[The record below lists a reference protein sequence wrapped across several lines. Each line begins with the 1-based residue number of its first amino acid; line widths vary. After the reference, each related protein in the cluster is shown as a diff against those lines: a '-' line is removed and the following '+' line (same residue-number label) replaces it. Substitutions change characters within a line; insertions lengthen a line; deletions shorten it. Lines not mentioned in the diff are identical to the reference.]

1 MDWRILLANGAV
13 MGGLAWM
20 SVVGVHREAGRVL
33 KSGGS
38 DIARL
43 EDEAALTQKAGPVAE
58 LAAAYLDR
66 DQPGLASA
74 VIERAPARVR
84 NEPRVATLEARAL
97 YGRGE
102 VRQAL
107 AVARSVQENLDRAC
121 DQSPS
126 AEACPSWLVAK
137 SSHQLAFLEEVV
149 AAGIDDPY
157 SDPDATRAA
166 YERSTRAVHLIA
178 VR

>member
-1 MDWRILLANGAV
+1 MDWRLLLANGV
-13 MGGLAWM
+13 TMGGLAWM
-20 SVVGVHREAGRVL
+20 SVVGIHREAGQVL
-33 KSGGS
+33 KSDGS
-38 DIARL
+38 EIARL
-43 EDEAALTQKAGPVAE
+43 EDEAALTQKPGPVAE

-97 YGRGE
+97 YGRGQARE
-102 VRQAL
+102 AL
-107 AVARSVQENLDRAC
+107 AVARSVQESLGKVC
-121 DQSPS
+121 GESS
-126 AEACPSWLVAK
+126 ASDACPTWLVAK
-137 SSHQLAFLEEVV
+137 STHQLAFLEEVV

-166 YERSTRAVHLIA
+166 YERSTRAVRLVA